1 MANLT
6 LQTARQVVE
15 LEPDCFRAIDAM
27 CRVQGVA
34 NMHIATVLGPR
45 ALDQVVP
52 EKLRAV
58 SALPAQVRNAL
69 DRPAGGESVLVDVLT
84 KAGGAGEDTGEPSWS
99 VLGHLIRETRF
110 VAVHWRLIFMRYMW
124 GVPVDEFWAE
134 SQLAVADHPLRPLL
148 EAIASNPAQLGQSIN
163 LVVDQLDVPNLE
175 ITEFEMF
182 RLISQFAGPRS
193 RRVWNMAVSHSDRV
207 ARDLSLLIHLPAG
220 REAMTRQPEFARAL
234 LLVSPHSAC
243 ARGVLIEK
251 NWDNVK
257 GDVAQ
262 WEKDDG
268 NCPALLAALARHH
281 SAAKNYDGTGEYLAR
296 YITLS
301 PDSWAFD
308 LLAKNFKDRGDLK
321 GWQETLD
328 KYLVTAEDTGLEH
341 ARIRVEI
348 ANYFMGQKE
357 WDKAWPYAAAAAET
371 WAAWAMACAA
381 LCRSPARLGSG
392 VALGPAGERAVPR
405 VVMVAVVPV
414 LQTDGTGRRQGGS
427 SAGRKYPSVVH
438 SERQPRMVLLA
449 LPRPTEGNP
458 LSSPDVRRKTV
469 R

>member
-1 MANLT
+1 M
-6 LQTARQVVE
+6 
-15 LEPDCFRAIDAM
+15 
-27 CRVQGVA
+27 
-34 NMHIATVLGPR
+34 
-45 ALDQVVP
+45 
-52 EKLRAV
+52 
-58 SALPAQVRNAL
+58 
-69 DRPAGGESVLVDVLT
+69 
-84 KAGGAGEDTGEPSWS
+84 
-99 VLGHLIRETRF
+99 
-110 VAVHWRLIFMRYMW
+110 
-124 GVPVDEFWAE
+124 
-134 SQLAVADHPLRPLL
+134 
-148 EAIASNPAQLGQSIN
+148 
-163 LVVDQLDVPNLE
+163 
-175 ITEFEMF
+175 
-182 RLISQFAGPRS
+182 
-193 RRVWNMAVSHSDRV
+193 SHSDRV

-220 REAMTRQPEFARAL
+220 REAITRQPEFARAL

-427 SAGRKYPSVVH
+427 ALAENTLQSSTQNDNLGWFYWLCHDRQKAIPYLRQMYAEKPSGELCNTVLMAADDLGDADTREEFYRMFTSQYKDKGPKAAKIWEIFHTAFESKDRAAIDVKAVDEIIQSIAPERRWY
-438 SERQPRMVLLA
+438 SELHVGVFL
-449 LPRPTEGNP
+449 TNHGNP
-458 LSSPDVRRKTV
+458 EDARRYLESAKPHVGNAWRQALIGDCLTRLGVDPTRSKNQSP
-469 R
+469 